1 MALREGSS
9 SVKTRKVD
17 VAKSWVFLAAMPDHH
32 PTSFVDPEA
41 QLADDVFVGPLAI
54 VEAGAVLGAG
64 CRVEAGAQVLG
75 SVRAGVG
82 NVFGRG
88 SIIGGDP
95 QDLGFDRDTPST
107 VEIGE
112 KNVFRELVTI
122 HRSTSPGG
130 ETRVGDENFLMAG
143 THLAHDVVL
152 GNHTVLANNVMVAGH
167 VHMGS
172 FVFAGGG
179 AGFHQ
184 FVRVGDYA
192 MVQGHASISKD
203 SPPFSTTM
211 LLNRI
216 AGLNVIGLRRAG
228 FDRDQRAQLRDLFDR
243 LFVQGGNLGKNA
255 EEAAGERWEGPAADL
270 LAFVQAESAKGVIS
284 RLGKE

>member
-1 MALREGSS
+1 MFSS
-9 SVKTRKVD
+9 
-17 VAKSWVFLAAMPDHH
+17 
-32 PTSFVDPEA
+32 
-41 QLADDVFVGPLAI
+41 G
-54 VEAGAVLGAG
+54 
-64 CRVEAGAQVLG
+64 VLG
-75 SVRAGVG
+75 SVRAGAD
-82 NVFGRG
+82 NTFGRG

-95 QDLGFDRDTPST
+95 QDLGFDRTIAST
-107 VEIGE
+107 VEIG
-112 KNVFRELVTI
+112 KGNVFRELVTI
-122 HRSTSPGG
+122 HRSTSEGG
-130 ETRVGDENFLMAG
+130 STRVGDENFLMAG
-143 THLAHDVVL
+143 THLGHDVTL
-152 GNHTVLANNVMVAGH
+152 GDQTILANNVMVAGH

-172 FVFAGGG
+172 RIFAGGG

-203 SPPFSTTM
+203 VPPFSTTM

-228 FDRDQRAQLRDLFDR
+228 FDRDERVQLRELFDQ

-255 EEAAGERWEGPAADL
+255 EEAAATTWAGPAAEL
-270 LAFVQAESAKGVIS
+270 LAFIRAESSKGVIS